1 MSSRRRVLLLAG
13 ACMALAAPARAETL
27 AEAIALAYQTNP
39 TLLAQRATQRA
50 LDETYVQA
58 RAGWRPTV
66 QLSGEAYYQHTD
78 FGHGSLGAT
87 PQTAGLST
95 GASESGGTL
104 AGAGGTTTGTT
115 TGTGSTG
122 ATGAASITSTL
133 VGGSA
138 ADFNSGS
145 GQIAA
150 VQPLYTGGRVA
161 AEVRAA
167 DAGVRAGR
175 QALRL
180 AEITVL
186 QQVVAAYV
194 DVRRDQAI
202 LAIRGEAATVLASQA
217 AEAAA
222 KFQVGQVTRTDV
234 SQARANLAAAQGQQA
249 LSRAQLAVSRATYVA
264 TVGQAPGELAPEPP
278 LPGLP
283 ATVDQAFDAA
293 EAEGPSLL
301 QAQLAEAS
309 SRATVAAV
317 RANLR
322 PTVSAQASY
331 GAQGTLSPFAARDFD
346 RVATAELVFS
356 QPLFTGGLDS
366 SLVRQALARNTADRI
381 SIETARRATV
391 QAVSQAWE
399 TAQGQAAAVEADV
412 AGLAA
417 AQAAFSGIREQ
428 YRVGLSTTLDVLI
441 QQQTL
446 ESAELA
452 LAGARHDAYVAQAQL
467 LAAMGRLDA
476 VDLVAGVDAYDPV
489 RAFDRVRNRGAT
501 PWEPLIAAL
510 DGVAGPSQAPE
521 RPAAAAGGDPV
532 EMRPASGD
540 GSGQA
545 GPRSR

>member
-1 MSSRRRVLLLAG
+1 MNNPARALLLAA
-13 ACMALAAPARAETL
+13 ACAALAAPARAETL
-27 AEAIALAYQTNP
+27 AEAMATAYGTNP

-66 QLSGEAYYQHTD
+66 QASVQAYYQHTD
-78 FGHGSLGAT
+78 FGRGSSGTTTQAS
-87 PQTAGLST
+87 GLST
-95 GASESGGTL
+95 GASGGGGTQ
-104 AGAGGTTTGTT
+104 AGAGAAGAVA
-115 TGTGSTG
+115 TGSTG
-122 ATGAASITSTL
+122 ASSITSTI
-133 VGGSA
+133 VGSSA
-138 ADFNSGS
+138 ADLNYGS

-167 DAGVRAGR
+167 DASVRAGR

-202 LAIRGEAATVLASQA
+202 LAIRGEATTVLASQA
-217 AEAAA
+217 EEAAA

-249 LSRAQLAVSRATYVA
+249 LSRAQLAVSRATYAAV
-264 TVGQAPGELAPEPP
+264 VGRPPGELAPEPP

-283 ATVDQAFDAA
+283 AIVDQAFDAA
-293 EAEGPSLL
+293 EAGAPSLL

-309 SRATVAAV
+309 SRATIAAV

-331 GAQGTLSPFAARDFD
+331 GAQGVLSPFAARDFD

-366 SLVRQALARNTADRI
+366 SLIRQALARNTADRI

-399 TAQGQAAAVEADV
+399 TLQGQQAAVAADV
-412 AGLAA
+412 AGLLA
-417 AQAAFSGIREQ
+417 AQQAFSGIREQ
-428 YRVGLSTTLDVLI
+428 YRVGLSSTLDVLI

-446 ESAELA
+446 ESAQLA
-452 LAGARHDAYVAQAQL
+452 LAAARHDAYLAQAQL

-476 VDLVAGVDAYDPV
+476 ADLVAGVDLYDPM
-489 RAFDRVRNRGAT
+489 RAFDRVKRRGAT

-510 DGVAGPSQAPE
+510 DGVAGPSDAPE
-521 RPAAAAGGDPV
+521 PPAPRPVAAGPV
-532 EMRPASGD
+532 EMRAAD
-540 GSGQA
+540 GVARAREEMSA
-545 GPRSR
+545 R

>member
-1 MSSRRRVLLLAG
+1 MNRTVRAAGRAALLAG
-13 ACMALAAPARAETL
+13 LCASVGGAARAETL

-39 TLLAQRATQRA
+39 TLLAQRVTQRA

-66 QLSGEAYYQHTD
+66 QVTGQALYQHTD
-78 FGHGSLGAT
+78 FGRAASSVT
-87 PQTAGLST
+87 PQ
-95 GASESGGTL
+95 SGGFANGGTGSGQTSGV
-104 AGAGGTTTGTT
+104 ATTGAGG
-115 TGTGSTG
+115 SG
-122 ATGAASITSTL
+122 ASSVSSTL
-133 VGGSA
+133 MGGSA
-138 ADFNSGS
+138 ADLNSGY

-150 VQPLYTGGRVA
+150 VQPLYTGGRVGA
-161 AEVRAA
+161 QVRAA
-167 DAGVRAGR
+167 DATVRAGR

-180 AEITVL
+180 TEITVL
-186 QQVVAAYV
+186 QQVVTAYA

-202 LAIRGEAATVLASQA
+202 LSIRQDAMAVLASQA
-217 AEAAA
+217 EETAA

-249 LSRAQLAVSRATYVA
+249 VSRAQLAVSRAAYTAV
-264 TVGQAPGELAPEPP
+264 VGQAPGELAPEPP
-278 LPGLP
+278 LPGVP

-293 EAEGPSLL
+293 QEGSPGLL

-309 SRATVAAV
+309 SRATIAAV

-346 RVATAELVFS
+346 RVAVAEVVFS

-366 SLVRQALARNTADRI
+366 SLIRQALARNTADRI
-381 SIETARRATV
+381 SIETARRAAV

-399 TAQGQAAAVEADV
+399 TLAGDRAAVEADG

-417 AQAAFSGIREQ
+417 AQAAFTGIREQ
-428 YRVGLSTTLDVLI
+428 YRVGLSSTLDVLI

-446 ESAELA
+446 ESAQLSLA
-452 LAGARHDAYVAQAQL
+452 TARHDAYVASAQL

-476 VDLVAGVDAYDPV
+476 ADLVAGVAPYDPG
-489 RAFDRVRNRGAT
+489 RAFDRVKRRGAT

-510 DGVAGPSQAPE
+510 DGVAGPSETPEQATPP
-521 RPAAAAGGDPV
+521 PATGRV
-532 EMRPASGD
+532 EMRPAVDAVGI
-540 GSGQA
+540 G
-545 GPRSR
+545 GPPA

>member
-78 FGHGSLGAT
+78 FGRGSLGAT

-104 AGAGGTTTGTT
+104 AGAGGTT

-293 EAEGPSLL
+293 EAGGPSLL

-476 VDLVAGVDAYDPV
+476 ADLVAGVDAYDPV
-489 RAFDRVRNRGAT
+489 RAFDRVKDRGAT

-521 RPAAAAGGDPV
+521 RPAAAAGGGPV

-540 GSGQA
+540 DSGQA

>member
-1 MSSRRRVLLLAG
+1 MSRSARALLLAG
-13 ACMALAAPARAETL
+13 ACLALAAPARGETL

-66 QLSGEAYYQHTD
+66 QASGEAFYQHTD
-78 FGHGSLGAT
+78 FGRGSLGT
-87 PQTAGLST
+87 TTQTSGLST
-95 GASESGGTL
+95 GASGAAGTQ
-104 AGAGGTTTGTT
+104 TGTT
-115 TGTGSTG
+115 TGAGAAGS
-122 ATGAASITSTL
+122 TGAASITSTI
-133 VGGSA
+133 VGSSA
-138 ADFNSGS
+138 AELNSGS

-167 DAGVRAGR
+167 DASVRAGR

-186 QQVVAAYV
+186 QQVVTAYV

-202 LAIRGEAATVLASQA
+202 LAIRGEATTVLASQA
-217 AEAAA
+217 EEAAA

-249 LSRAQLAVSRATYVA
+249 VSRAQLAVSRAAYVA
-264 TVGQAPGELAPEPP
+264 VVGQAPGELAPEPP

-293 EAEGPSLL
+293 EQGGPSLL

-331 GAQGTLSPFAARDFD
+331 GAQGVLSPFAARDFD

-399 TAQGQAAAVEADV
+399 TAQGQAAAVAADV

-428 YRVGLSTTLDVLI
+428 YRVGLSSTLDVLI

-446 ESAELA
+446 ESAQLA

-476 VDLVAGVDAYDPV
+476 ADLVAGVDAYDPV

-501 PWEPLIAAL
+501 PWEPLVAAL
-510 DGVAGPSQAPE
+510 DGVAGPSDAPE
-521 RPAAAAGGDPV
+521 RPAPPPTATGPV
-532 EMRPASGD
+532 EMRPAFD
-540 GSGQA
+540 PA
-545 GPRSR
+545 GGRT